1 MRRHTL
7 DDRSV
12 CYSHLEFNR
21 KIVQK
26 SRTSSGAQA
35 ELLETFLD
43 FGRRH
48 DGRNSIA
55 GDRGTRSKL
64 GQNSSVGAA
73 SDGTN
78 QLLEVF
84 LLGNSCMRG
93 FSNVP
98 VS

>member
-1 MRRHTL
+1 MTDQFAVL
-7 DDRSV
+7 TSN
-12 CYSHLEFNR
+12 LNR
-21 KIVQK
+21 KIAQK

-43 FGRRH
+43 FGGRH

-64 GQNSSVGAA
+64 GQNSSVGGV
-73 SDGTN
+73 SDGKS
-78 QLLEVF
+78 QLLEGI

-93 FSNVP
+93 FSNVQ
-98 VS
+98 

>member
-1 MRRHTL
+1 MRKHTL
-7 DDRSV
+7 NDRSV
-12 CYSHLEFNR
+12 YCSHLEFNCESA
-21 KIVQK
+21 QK

-35 ELLETFLD
+35 ELLEAFLD
-43 FGRRH
+43 FGGRH

-64 GQNSSVGAA
+64 GQNSSVGAV
-73 SDGTN
+73 SDGIN
-78 QLLEVF
+78 RLLEEM